1 MLKEF
6 LEIKKHDKTSW
17 TEGGKGDKVEEIIIG
32 KNQKWK
38 IERKDKKIKQSIQEV
53 YFWLIQDH
61 FLELTDMN
69 FQIERAY

>member
-6 LEIKKHDKTSW
+6 LEIKKHDKTIW
-17 TEGGKGDKVEEIIIG
+17 IEGGKGDKVEEIIIG
-32 KNQKWK
+32 KNQRWK